1 MSYLCGFKVTVT
13 GAGGTGGS
21 GMDAIRR
28 VGEKELEIEPQHNLY
43 LFFIRF
49 GWSPQLM
56 DTKISRG
63 IFISVETGSDG
74 TLH

>member
-1 MSYLCGFKVTVT
+1 MSYLCGFKVTVA

-28 VGEKELEIEPQHNLY
+28 VGEKELEIEPQHSLY

-49 GWSPQLM
+49 G
-56 DTKISRG
+56 
-63 IFISVETGSDG
+63 
-74 TLH
+74 